1 MRPIVQMKEQIDRL
15 NDLQCNNWES
25 MAEFSVGLEEDQDD
39 IFLHCTR
46 VTIDDRE
53 LLYLSEVKKLFEM
66 VRTCPLVEFPSEYQ
80 DDIKKMKELQLP
92 LSFIDLENFLIKD
105 SIYTTFEQEEFDETT
120 DTSEMNDYEDDQP
133 ANSMEIYE
141 KALKQSTPQT
151 NRNSLAC
158 LSRILPFPETLGC
171 ISRHRVLGLRDGDT
185 LSGCP
190 DFQIPPICKIHQ
202 KINIYKNHQ
211 THQNHQF
218 HQIHQN

>member
-80 DDIKKMKELQLP
+80 DDIKKMKVKELRTALEARG
-92 LSFIDLENFLIKD
+92 LSKNGLNLTIFRTRR
-105 SIYTTFEQEEFDETT
+105 S
-120 DTSEMNDYEDDQP
+120 
-133 ANSMEIYE
+133 A
-141 KALKQSTPQT
+141 
-151 NRNSLAC
+151 
-158 LSRILPFPETLGC
+158 
-171 ISRHRVLGLRDGDT
+171 LGLKT
-185 LSGCP
+185 IL
-190 DFQIPPICKIHQ
+190 
-202 KINIYKNHQ
+202 
-211 THQNHQF
+211 QF
-218 HQIHQN
+218 

>member
-120 DTSEMNDYEDDQP
+120 DTSEMNDYEDNQP

-141 KALKQSTPQT
+141 KPVLEYDSEFSSDLDKMKAMG
-151 NRNSLAC
+151 
-158 LSRILPFPETLGC
+158 LPLG
-171 ISRHRVLGLRDGDT
+171 
-185 LSGCP
+185 
-190 DFQIPPICKIHQ
+190 FY
-202 KINIYKNHQ
+202 NW
-211 THQNHQF
+211 
-218 HQIHQN
+218 

>member
-1 MRPIVQMKEQIDRL
+1 MRAIVKTKEQIDRL
-15 NDLQCNNWES
+15 NDSQYNNWES

-66 VRTCPLVEFPSEYQ
+66 VRNCPLVEFPSEYQ

-133 ANSMEIYE
+133 VNSMEIYE
-141 KALKQSTPQT
+141 KP
-151 NRNSLAC
+151 
-158 LSRILPFPETLGC
+158 
-171 ISRHRVLGLRDGDT
+171 VLEYD
-185 LSGCP
+185 S
-190 DFQIPPICKIHQ
+190 
-202 KINIYKNHQ
+202 
-211 THQNHQF
+211 
-218 HQIHQN
+218 

>member
-1 MRPIVQMKEQIDRL
+1 MRSIVQMKEQIDRL
-15 NDLQCNNWES
+15 NDSQYNNWES

-141 KALKQSTPQT
+141 KPVLEYDSEFSSDLDKMKAMG
-151 NRNSLAC
+151 
-158 LSRILPFPETLGC
+158 LPLG
-171 ISRHRVLGLRDGDT
+171 
-185 LSGCP
+185 
-190 DFQIPPICKIHQ
+190 FY
-202 KINIYKNHQ
+202 NW
-211 THQNHQF
+211 
-218 HQIHQN
+218 

>member
-15 NDLQCNNWES
+15 NELQYNNWES

-141 KALKQSTPQT
+141 KPVLEYDSEFSSDLDKMKAMG
-151 NRNSLAC
+151 
-158 LSRILPFPETLGC
+158 LPLG
-171 ISRHRVLGLRDGDT
+171 
-185 LSGCP
+185 
-190 DFQIPPICKIHQ
+190 FY
-202 KINIYKNHQ
+202 NW
-211 THQNHQF
+211 
-218 HQIHQN
+218 

>member
-15 NDLQCNNWES
+15 NDSQYNNWES

-141 KALKQSTPQT
+141 KPVLEYDSEFSSDLDKMKAMG
-151 NRNSLAC
+151 
-158 LSRILPFPETLGC
+158 LPLG
-171 ISRHRVLGLRDGDT
+171 
-185 LSGCP
+185 
-190 DFQIPPICKIHQ
+190 FY
-202 KINIYKNHQ
+202 NW
-211 THQNHQF
+211 
-218 HQIHQN
+218 

>member
-141 KALKQSTPQT
+141 KPVLEYDSEFSSDLDKMKAMG
-151 NRNSLAC
+151 
-158 LSRILPFPETLGC
+158 LPLG
-171 ISRHRVLGLRDGDT
+171 
-185 LSGCP
+185 
-190 DFQIPPICKIHQ
+190 FY
-202 KINIYKNHQ
+202 NW
-211 THQNHQF
+211 
-218 HQIHQN
+218 

>member
-133 ANSMEIYE
+133 TNSMEIYE
-141 KALKQSTPQT
+141 KPVLEYDSEFSSDLDKMKAMG
-151 NRNSLAC
+151 
-158 LSRILPFPETLGC
+158 LPLG
-171 ISRHRVLGLRDGDT
+171 
-185 LSGCP
+185 
-190 DFQIPPICKIHQ
+190 FY
-202 KINIYKNHQ
+202 NW
-211 THQNHQF
+211 
-218 HQIHQN
+218 